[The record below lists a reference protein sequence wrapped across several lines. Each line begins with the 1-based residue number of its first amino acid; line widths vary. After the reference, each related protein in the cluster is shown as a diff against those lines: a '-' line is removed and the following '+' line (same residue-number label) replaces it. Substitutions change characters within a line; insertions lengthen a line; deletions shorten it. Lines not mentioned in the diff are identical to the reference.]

1 MYIYMLQLLA
11 TSILAGERQ
20 RPLRREEYDRLV
32 EQGCF
37 EDERVELLHG
47 MLITMSPQGPRH
59 ATVIENLTMLLVP
72 AVLGRA
78 RVRVQSPLAA
88 SDDSEPEPDLS
99 MVAPGPR
106 PHGHPHTALLV
117 VEVAE
122 TSLAKDRQIKA
133 GIYVACGVPEYWVVN
148 LPERTASRS
157 RPASRTA
164 PTAGTAAR
172 VAATP
177 SRCRRSPTSRC
188 PWTRSSA
195 RQRPDLD

>member
-11 TSILAGERQ
+11 TSILTGERQ

-47 MLITMSPQGPRH
+47 ILITMSPQGPRH

-88 SDDSEPEPDLS
+88 SDDSEPEPELS

-148 LPERTASRS
+148 LPEDCVEVQTGIENGAYSRH
-157 RPASRTA
+157 RR
-164 PTAGTAAR
+164 AGRGDTIALHAF
-172 VAATP
+172 
-177 SRCRRSPTSRC
+177 
-188 PWTRSSA
+188 
-195 RQRPDLD
+195 PDITLSVDAFLG